1 MKVGV
6 TGASGSIGKILVP
19 LLESSGHEIVKFV
32 RRDPKE
38 ENEAYWNPNKRT
50 IDLDTFQEMDAIIHL
65 AGEPIAPLNI
75 LDFLPFSGQRWTK
88 DKRSRIYWSRKL
100 SAETIIEAYK
110 NSTKYPR
117 IFISASAV
125 GIYGSQGDDIID
137 ENSSYVRGTFDQY
150 VAEEAC
156 ESSLDELK
164 DFNVRI
170 VFTRTGIALGPDM
183 PIVEILK
190 FIWKLHIGGSIGG
203 GNQFWPWVSIE
214 DVVNG
219 YLFSLENS
227 NIKGPVNLV
236 SPTPTI
242 QKDFS
247 KLLSKEMNKISIF
260 PIPAFVVSLALG
272 TELAEALVLGSR
284 RVLPSK
290 LLRYGYKFKHEYL
303 KDYIKEIVK

>member
-6 TGASGSIGKILVP
+6 TGASGSIGKALVP

-32 RRDPKE
+32 RRDPIE
-38 ENEAYWNPNKRT
+38 ENEAYWNPNKHT

-75 LDFLPFSGQRWTK
+75 LDFLPFSGERWTK
-88 DKRSRIYWSRKL
+88 EKRSRIYWSRKL

-110 NSTKYPR
+110 NSTKYPK

-125 GIYGSQGDDIID
+125 GIYGSQGDEVID
-137 ENSSYVRGTFDQY
+137 ENSDYITGTFDQY
-150 VAEEAC
+150 VAEEAG

-164 DFNVRI
+164 DFDVRV
-170 VFTRTGIALGPDM
+170 VFTRTGIALGPKM

-190 FIWKLHIGGSIGG
+190 FIWNLNIGGSVGG
-203 GNQFWPWVSIE
+203 GNQYWPWVSIE

-219 YLFSLENS
+219 YLFSLENN

-236 SPTPTI
+236 SPTPTT

-247 KLLSKEMNKISIF
+247 ILLSKEMNKIAIF
-260 PIPAFVVSLALG
+260 PIPAFAVRLALG
-272 TELAEALVLGSR
+272 AELADALVLGSR

-290 LLRYGYKFKHEYL
+290 LLRYGYKFKHKYL
-303 KDYIKEIVK
+303 KDYIKEIV

>member
-6 TGASGSIGKILVP
+6 TGASGSIGRILIP
-19 LLESSGHEIVKFV
+19 LLESSGHEIVRFV
-32 RRDPKE
+32 RREPKE

-50 IDLDTFQEMDAIIHL
+50 IDLDIFQEMDAVIHL
-65 AGEPIAPLNI
+65 AGEPIAPLTI

-88 DKRSRIYWSRKL
+88 EKRSRIYWTRKQ

-110 NSTKYPR
+110 NSTKYPG

-125 GIYGSQGDDIID
+125 GIYGSQGDEIID
-137 ENSSYVRGTFDQY
+137 ENSGYVRGTFDQY
-150 VAEEAC
+150 VAEEAW

-170 VFTRTGIALGPDM
+170 VFARTGIALGPDM

-190 FIWKLHIGGSIGG
+190 FVWKLNIGGSIGG
-203 GNQFWPWVSIE
+203 GNQYWPWISIE

-236 SPTPTI
+236 APTPTI

-247 KLLSKEMNKISIF
+247 KLLSKEMNKTAIL
-260 PIPAFVVSLALG
+260 PIPAFAVRLALG

-303 KDYIKEIVK
+303 KNYIKEIV

>member
-6 TGASGSIGKILVP
+6 TGASGSIGRILIP
-19 LLESSGHEIVKFV
+19 LLESSGHEIVRFV
-32 RRDPKE
+32 RREPKE

-50 IDLDTFQEMDAIIHL
+50 IDLDIFQEMDAVIHL
-65 AGEPIAPLNI
+65 AGEPIAPLTI

-88 DKRSRIYWSRKL
+88 EKRSRIYWTRKQ

-110 NSTKYPR
+110 NSTKYPG

-125 GIYGSQGDDIID
+125 GIYGSQGDEIID
-137 ENSSYVRGTFDQY
+137 ENSGYVRGTFDQY
-150 VAEEAC
+150 VAEEAW

-170 VFTRTGIALGPDM
+170 VFARTGIALGPDM

-190 FIWKLHIGGSIGG
+190 FVWKLNIGGSIGG
-203 GNQFWPWVSIE
+203 GNQYWPWISIE

-236 SPTPTI
+236 APTPTI

-247 KLLSKEMNKISIF
+247 KLLSKEMNKIAIL
-260 PIPAFVVSLALG
+260 PIPAFAVRLALG

-303 KDYIKEIVK
+303 KNYIKEIV